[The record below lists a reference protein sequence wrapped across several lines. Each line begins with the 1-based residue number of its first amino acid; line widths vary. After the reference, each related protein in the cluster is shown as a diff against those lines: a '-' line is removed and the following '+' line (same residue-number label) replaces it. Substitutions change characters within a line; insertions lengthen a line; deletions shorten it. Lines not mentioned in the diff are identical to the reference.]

1 MNDDSKN
8 GINERILEGVI
19 NLGQEMGRVKGELNG
34 LGEHIQS
41 LDRRLEARDSQM
53 QGYGNEIAKHGV
65 QLAGLTK
72 HIDGLEKAGTER
84 HRKVSETIRSL
95 SNRME
100 DTGRHI
106 ILEDGRHAWTRTW
119 WARVAMIAGI
129 AASTIG
135 VMAGLNKCI
144 NKNAASSPRHV
155 DMKNTAQPR

>member
-19 NLGQEMGRVKGELNG
+19 NLGQEMGRVKGEVSG

-41 LDRRLEARDSQM
+41 LDRRLEARDSQI
-53 QGYGNEIAKHGV
+53 QGYGAEIARHGE
-65 QLAGLTK
+65 QLVGITK
-72 HIDGLEKAGTER
+72 HLDAIEKTTTER
-84 HRKVSETIRSL
+84 RRKCSDAMQKL

-119 WARVAMIAGI
+119 WARVAMIVGI
-129 AASTIG
+129 AASTVG
-135 VMAGLNKCI
+135 VMAGLNKCV
-144 NKNAASSPRHV
+144 NKNAASAPRHV
-155 DMKNTAQPR
+155 DMKSAAQPR

>member
-1 MNDDSKN
+1 MSDDSKN

-41 LDRRLEARDSQM
+41 LDRRIEARDSQL
-53 QGYGNEIAKHGV
+53 QGYGNEIAKHGE
-65 QLAGLTK
+65 QLVGITK
-72 HIDGLEKAGTER
+72 HLDAIEKTTTER
-84 HRKVSETIRSL
+84 RRKCSDAIQKL

-119 WARVAMIAGI
+119 WARIAMIVGI
-129 AASTIG
+129 AASTVG
-135 VMAGLNKCI
+135 VMAGLNKCV
-144 NKNAASSPRHV
+144 NKNAASAPRHV
-155 DMKNTAQPR
+155 DMKSTAQPR